1 MTSPVWHPFTQ
12 HGLNEPIP
20 HVVRAEGATLHL
32 ADGSSLIDGISS
44 WWVTIH
50 GHCHPRIAAAIARQA
65 MTLEQVILAGF
76 SHAPA
81 VELAERLLALAPP
94 GLAKVFYA
102 DNGSAGVEV
111 ALKMAFQ
118 YFQNR
123 GEPRRT
129 RFIALE
135 NGYHGETL
143 GALAMADIPL
153 YRRVYAPL
161 LAEGLF
167 APSPD
172 AYLAEPGQ
180 SAADRA
186 RQAADGLAT
195 LFDQHPGEICAV
207 ILEPRLQC
215 AGGMRMH
222 DPVYLQRVRELCDA
236 HGAFMIADEIATGFG
251 RTGTLFACEQVGV
264 MPDLMCLSKGLTGGF
279 LPLAA
284 VLATQALYDAFL
296 DDSRERAFLHSHSY
310 TGNPLA
316 CAAALAT
323 LDIFRDDDVIARNR
337 GIASVMGALAAPL
350 SDHPHVADVRQA
362 GMVVA
367 FELSRDGNK
376 RTPFDPALRLG
387 LHAYKA
393 ALKRGVVLRPLG
405 DVLYWMPPYCV
416 DDEQLELLAHTTLAA
431 IDEAIACA

>member
-1 MTSPVWHPFTQ
+1 M
-12 HGLNEPIP
+12 
-20 HVVRAEGATLHL
+20 
-32 ADGSSLIDGISS
+32 
-44 WWVTIH
+44 
-50 GHCHPRIAAAIARQA
+50 
-65 MTLEQVILAGF
+65 
-76 SHAPA
+76 
-81 VELAERLLALAPP
+81 
-94 GLAKVFYA
+94 
-102 DNGSAGVEV
+102 

-143 GALAMADIPL
+143 GALALGDIPL

-236 HGAFMIADEIATGFG
+236 HGAFMIADEIATGFV
-251 RTGTLFACEQVGV
+251 RTGTLFACEQAGV
-264 MPDLMCLSKGLTGGF
+264 MPDLMCLS
-279 LPLAA
+279 
-284 VLATQALYDAFL
+284 
-296 DDSRERAFLHSHSY
+296 RA
-310 TGNPLA
+310 
-316 CAAALAT
+316 
-323 LDIFRDDDVIARNR
+323 
-337 GIASVMGALAAPL
+337 
-350 SDHPHVADVRQA
+350 
-362 GMVVA
+362 
-367 FELSRDGNK
+367 
-376 RTPFDPALRLG
+376 
-387 LHAYKA
+387 
-393 ALKRGVVLRPLG
+393 
-405 DVLYWMPPYCV
+405 
-416 DDEQLELLAHTTLAA
+416 
-431 IDEAIACA
+431 